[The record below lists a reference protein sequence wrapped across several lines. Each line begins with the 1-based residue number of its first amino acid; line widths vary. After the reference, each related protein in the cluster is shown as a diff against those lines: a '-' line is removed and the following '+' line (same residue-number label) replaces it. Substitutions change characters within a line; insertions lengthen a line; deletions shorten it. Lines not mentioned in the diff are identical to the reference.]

1 MLIINILIFSLLI
14 LAWLLPNHYLP
25 WLSAYQELCMFL
37 VALLFIFLLILKN
50 KIYVPKIAYGILLI
64 FLIPI
69 IQFFLGII
77 HNLGDA
83 LLTSMYIG
91 FFLIALI
98 GGYSISKLKHE
109 NRTKILIFFL
119 ISFLFSSIVSVG
131 LQLNQWLLLDG
142 NIWIVDLAPNARP
155 FANVAQ
161 PNLLS
166 TLLIIGLF
174 SVFYFYENNKI
185 NKFSA
190 SLAAIFILFGIA
202 LTFSRTAWVFCIIF
216 IVSYLFKKRT
226 IKDGF
231 YLKTSGIFVWSGV
244 LFIYLL
250 LIPYL
255 SEKLGLLYEVDLN
268 KRVTKG
274 VERLSMW
281 SQLLDIIQQQPFFG
295 YGWNQLNIAQMSV
308 ENINSTHPVFGYSHN
323 FISDLFIWNGILIG
337 ILLVS
342 MMGYFY
348 MNLSIKINQKND
360 LILLAIIGTIV
371 LHSMLEYP
379 FAYSYFLIPLAFL
392 TGLVYGNY
400 YCNHISLKK
409 SKFLSIFLN
418 ITLTSVLFLTA
429 YEYSKIDPDY
439 QAMRY
444 ENVQLKDREFKQEDQ
459 QYLMLKS
466 INDYIWFVRYPLQ
479 QNVSHN
485 DLQRA
490 RQVAF
495 SKPEKPV
502 LIHYAK
508 LLILNNR
515 IEEAQFVINKYN
527 AFYNSKLKLSDLK
540 FDIIDN

>member
-1 MLIINILIFSLLI
+1 MLIINIIIFSLLI

-190 SLAAIFILFGIA
+190 SLAAIFVLFGLA
-202 LTFSRTAWVFCIIF
+202 LNFSRTAWVFCIVF
-216 IVSYLFKKRT
+216 IVFYLFKKRT
-226 IKDGF
+226 IKDEF
-231 YLKTSGIFVWSGV
+231 YLKTLSIFIWSGV
-244 LFIYLL
+244 FFIYLL

-268 KRVTKG
+268 RRVTSG
-274 VERLSMW
+274 MERLNMW
-281 SQLLDIIQQQPFFG
+281 SQLLDIIQQQPFLG

-308 ENINSTHPVFGYSHN
+308 ENINLNHPIFGYSHN
-323 FISDLFIWNGILIG
+323 FVLDLLIWNGVLIG
-337 ILLVS
+337 VILVGI
-342 MMGYFY
+342 MGYFY
-348 MNLSIKINQKND
+348 INLSIKIDQKND
-360 LILLAIIGTIV
+360 LILLAIIGIIV

-400 YCNHISLKK
+400 YCNHITLKK
-409 SKFLSIFLN
+409 SKILSSILN
-418 ITLTSVLFLTA
+418 IALTGVLFLTA
-429 YEYSKIDPDY
+429 YEYLKIDPEY

-444 ENVQLKDREFKQEDQ
+444 ENVQLKDREPGQEEQ
-459 QYLMLKS
+459 QYLMLTS

-479 QNVSHN
+479 SGMS
-485 DLQRA
+485 DFELQRA
-490 RQVAF
+490 KQVAF
-495 SKPEKPV
+495 KKPGKAV

-515 IEEAQFVINKYN
+515 VDEAQFVINKYN
-527 AFYNSKLKLSDLK
+527 AFYHSKLKISDLK
-540 FDIIDN
+540 FDITHN

>member
-1 MLIINILIFSLLI
+1 MLIINIIIFSLLV

-25 WLSAYQELCMFL
+25 WLSAYQEFCMFL
-37 VALLFIFLLILKN
+37 TALVFNFLLIIKNKTHIPRVGYFIFLIS
-50 KIYVPKIAYGILLI
+50 
-64 FLIPI
+64 LIPL
-69 IQFFLGII
+69 IQFYLGII
-77 HNLGDA
+77 YNLGDA
-83 LLTSMYIG
+83 LLVSMYIG

-98 GGYSISKLKHE
+98 GGYSISKLKYK
-109 NRTKILIFFL
+109 NRIEILNFFL

-174 SVFYFYENNKI
+174 SVFYFYENHKI
-185 NKFSA
+185 NKFSS
-190 SLAAIFILFGIA
+190 SLAAIFIIFGIA
-202 LTFSRTAWVFCIIF
+202 LTFSRTAWIFCIVF
-216 IVSYLFKKRT
+216 IVFYLFKKRI
-226 IKDGF
+226 IKDEF
-231 YLKTSGIFVWSGV
+231 YLKPLSVFIWSGV
-244 LFIYLL
+244 FFIYLL

-268 KRVTKG
+268 RRVTG
-274 VERLSMW
+274 GAERLSMW
-281 SQLLDIIQQQPFFG
+281 SQLLDIIQKQPFLG

-308 ENINSTHPVFGYSHN
+308 DNINSTHPVFGYSHN
-323 FISDLFIWNGILIG
+323 FILDLFIWNGILIG
-337 ILLVS
+337 IILVGII
-342 MMGYFY
+342 GYFY

-360 LILLAIIGTIV
+360 LILLAMIGIIV
-371 LHSMLEYP
+371 LHSILEYP

-392 TGLVYGNY
+392 TGLVYGNH

-418 ITLTSVLFLTA
+418 ITLTSVLLLTA
-429 YEYSKIDPDY
+429 YEYLKIDPDY

-444 ENVQLKDREFKQEDQ
+444 ENVQLKDREFEQEEQ

-466 INDYIWFVRYPLQ
+466 IDDYIWFVRYPLQ
-479 QNVSHN
+479 KNVSHN

-508 LLILNNR
+508 LLVLNSR
-515 IEEAQFVINKYN
+515 VDEAQFVINKYN